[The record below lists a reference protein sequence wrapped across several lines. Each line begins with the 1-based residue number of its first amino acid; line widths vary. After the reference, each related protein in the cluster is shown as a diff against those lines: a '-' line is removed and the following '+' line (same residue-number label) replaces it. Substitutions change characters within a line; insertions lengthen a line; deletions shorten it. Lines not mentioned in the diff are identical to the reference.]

1 MNAPASVLIAGI
13 SVFLLSSIY
22 YIALTPV
29 EVRMLGPAAPARGG
43 RPSPPKA
50 LLEIARSVLV
60 GAVIAGV
67 ARACHL
73 HSVGSTVLLGL
84 VLWLGF
90 PLVLLT
96 GSMMWDKVPTV
107 TAVLHAG
114 DWLLKLLVISAI
126 VGLWL

>member
-1 MNAPASVLIAGI
+1 MNATVSVVIAGI
-13 SVFLLSSIY
+13 SVCLLSSIY

-29 EVRMLGPAAPARGG
+29 EVRALGPAAPERGG
-43 RPSPPKA
+43 RPAPAKA
-50 LLEIARSVLV
+50 LAELVRSMLL

-73 HSVGSTVLLGL
+73 HGVGSTVLLAL
-84 VLWLGF
+84 VLWTGF
-90 PLVLLT
+90 PLVLLS
-96 GSMMWDKVPTV
+96 GSVMWDKVPTA
-107 TAVLHAG
+107 TARLHAG

>member
-90 PLVLLT
+90 PQVLLT